1 MHVTISIRFWRIR
14 LNRVQFFK
22 QFMRYPGATCAV
34 TESSGELAD
43 LITDTAELSQASMV
57 VEFGPGTGV
66 FTEKILEKISDNTRA
81 FALEVNA
88 DFVKAT
94 QRRCPQAV
102 VYRDSAVNVAR
113 YLKEFGVETCDR
125 IICGLPWACFPKELQ
140 NQLLDTIVE
149 VLEPGGKLLTFAY
162 VHGLFLP
169 AGRRFRKCLSSRFK
183 SVTATRIVWQNLP
196 PAFVYCAE
204 R

>member
-1 MHVTISIRFWRIR
+1 M
-14 LNRVQFFK
+14 NRVQFFK
-22 QFMRYPGATCAV
+22 QFIRYPGATCAV

-43 LITDTAELSQASMV
+43 LITDTAELSKASMV

-66 FTEKILEKISDNTRA
+66 FTEKILEKTSESTRT
-81 FALEVNA
+81 FALDVNA

-113 YLKEFGVETCDR
+113 YLKEFGVEKCDR

-140 NQLLDTIVE
+140 DQLLDTIVE

-169 AGRRFRKCLSSRFK
+169 AGRRFRKCLSSRFH

-204 R
+204 MNSR

>member
-1 MHVTISIRFWRIR
+1 MVGCLSASWRIR
-14 LNRVQFFK
+14 LNKVQFFK
-22 QFMRYPGATCAV
+22 QFIRYPGATCAV
-34 TESSGELAD
+34 AESCGELAE
-43 LITDTAELSQASMV
+43 LITDAAELSQASMV
-57 VEFGPGTGV
+57 VEFGSGTGV
-66 FTEKILEKISDNTRA
+66 FTEKILEKTSEDTRA

-88 DFVKAT
+88 EFVEAT

-102 VYRDSAVNVAR
+102 VYYDSAVNVAR
-113 YLKEFGVETCDR
+113 YLKEFGVEKCDR
-125 IICGLPWACFPKELQ
+125 IICGLPWASFPEEMQ
-140 NQLLDTIVE
+140 DRLLDTISD

-169 AGRRFRKCLSSRFK
+169 AGRRFRRCLSSRFQR
-183 SVTATRIVWQNLP
+183 VTATRIVWQNLP

>member
-1 MHVTISIRFWRIR
+1 M
-14 LNRVQFFK
+14 NRVQFFK
-22 QFMRYPGATCAV
+22 QFMRYPTTTCAV

-43 LITDTAELSQASMV
+43 LITDTAKLSQASMV

-66 FTEKILEKISDNTRA
+66 FTEKILEKASESTRA

-113 YLKEFGVETCDR
+113 YLKEFGVEKCDR

-140 NQLLDTIVE
+140 DQLLDTIVE

-169 AGRRFRKCLSSRFK
+169 AGRRFRKCLSSRFH

-204 R
+204 MNSR

>member
-1 MHVTISIRFWRIR
+1 M
-14 LNRVQFFK
+14 L
-22 QFMRYPGATCAV
+22 YPGATCAV

-43 LITDTAELSQASMV
+43 LITDTADLSQASMV

-66 FTEKILEKISDNTRA
+66 FTEKILEKISDSTRA

-94 QRRCPQAV
+94 QRRCPRAV

-113 YLKEFGVETCDR
+113 YLKEFGVEKCDR
-125 IICGLPWACFPKELQ
+125 IICGLPWACFPHELQ
-140 NQLLDTIVE
+140 DQLLDTIVE

>member
-1 MHVTISIRFWRIR
+1 M
-14 LNRVQFFK
+14 NRVQFFK
-22 QFMRYPGATCAV
+22 QFIRYPEVICAV
-34 TESSGELAD
+34 AESCGELAE
-43 LITDTAELSQASMV
+43 LITDAAELSEASMV

-66 FTEKILEKISDNTRA
+66 FTEKILEKTSESTRA
-81 FALEVNA
+81 FALDVNA
-88 DFVKAT
+88 DFVEAT

-102 VYRDSAVNVAR
+102 VYRDSAVNVAQ
-113 YLKEFGVETCDR
+113 YLEEFGVEKCDR
-125 IICGLPWACFPKELQ
+125 IICGLPWACFPKEMQ
-140 NQLLDTIVE
+140 DRLLDTIVE

-169 AGRRFRKCLSSRFK
+169 AGRRFRKCLSSRFQ